1 MSIRRKI
8 FCFGGVDALFTGVTT
23 YKLAD
28 YMYCREPD
36 PSFLETI
43 LQTLGLQKIPEPVCP
58 TSYGVILVVVGWIVM
73 QIIFVVFYRKKR
85 VVKDTVVQSVQ
96 NSKSDTSDVS
106 VASPIDAIG
115 APENVRA
122 SVSEGIIF
130 FNEVESVDIGS
141 VKKNVI
147 ERISNS
153 EGIVSFNEIESV
165 DIGRGVKKNVIERSS
180 VSGGTVFFNEV
191 ASVYIGS
198 VEKNAIESVSEG
210 RIFFN
215 EVEPV
220 GIGNVEKNAI
230 ENVSEGRIFF
240 NEVELVGIGNVEKNA
255 IESVSEGIIFSNEI
269 EPEST
274 GSVEKNAIESVSEG
288 RIFFNEVEPVGIGKV
303 EETVVEDLSSSSD
316 DTAGYA
322 SDDCNTDT
330 DSEVESLW
338 LESDRETS
346 NASVSNIITKHD
358 SEESPEKDLTIIRE
372 KDNQTESIQ
381 SANTKDDLE
390 EIKVLNPSVALEQ
403 NVNVSRRDIDDYFED
418 NDDVEYASDFA
429 EETTESDDE
438 ILWIQT
444 KTSADEGNLNRND
457 RPEWS
462 QTDLHC
468 LDVGSVKEYR
478 DPLTESGE
486 EVAMRPDAVSLLQKL
501 EETGVHLS
509 CQNPTQNK
517 LSAVQMKEK
526 EGKPQS
532 FHGMRSESDFGY
544 TSDLSEDEMAQAS
557 GGSGSET
564 DPELE
569 AIWLSSLEV
578 DANTRS
584 SSTPETN
591 VDVCRPSIN
600 EDFFDSKGYGKQK
613 KDTNSEDELQLS
625 STSSESE
632 SKCTESS
639 SSGVNSNMK
648 GSWRRNFTEDIDP
661 DDEYL
666 VRYEKSD
673 DSEDETDVLIKKR
686 RLPTLADDFADQS
699 RAPFESCAQT
709 DTDIDLFKNVP
720 KCIGCGSC
728 FATWRFRK
736 CAACRKPPKHPN
748 ICSNKKKKL
757 RRK

>member
-1 MSIRRKI
+1 MSVRRKI
-8 FCFGGVDALFTGVTT
+8 FCFGGVDALLTSVTT

-28 YMYCREPD
+28 YMICREPD

-43 LQTLGLQKIPEPVCP
+43 LQTLGLQKVPEPVCP

-73 QIIFVVFYRKKR
+73 QLIFVVFCRKKS
-85 VVKDTVVQSVQ
+85 VVKDTMVQSVQ

-153 EGIVSFNEIESV
+153 EGVVFFNEVESV
-165 DIGRGVKKNVIERSS
+165 DNSIVEGKVIERSS
-180 VSGGTVFFNEV
+180 VSEGTVFFNEV
-191 ASVYIGS
+191 ASVDIGS
-198 VEKNAIESVSEG
+198 VEKNVIESVSEG

-215 EVEPV
+215 EAEPV
-220 GIGNVEKNAI
+220 GIGNVEKNAFESVSEGRIFSNEI
-230 ENVSEGRIFF
+230 EPVGIASMEKNVIESVSEGRIFF
-240 NEVELVGIGNVEKNA
+240 SEVEPVGIASMEKN
-255 IESVSEGIIFSNEI
+255 V
-269 EPEST
+269 
-274 GSVEKNAIESVSEG
+274 IESVSEG

-303 EETVVEDLSSSSD
+303 EETVVEDVYSSSD

-330 DSEVESLW
+330 DSEVESLR
-338 LESDRETS
+338 LESERETS
-346 NASVSNIITKHD
+346 NASISNIITKHD
-358 SEESPEKDLTIIRE
+358 SEESPEKDLTIIQE

-390 EIKVLNPSVALEQ
+390 ETKVLNPSVALEQ
-403 NVNVSRRDIDDYFED
+403 NANVSRRDIDDYFED
-418 NDDVEYASDFA
+418 NVDLEYASDFA
-429 EETTESDDE
+429 EETTESDDDV
-438 ILWIQT
+438 LLVPT

-468 LDVGSVKEYR
+468 LDVGSVKQHR

-486 EVAMRPDAVSLLQKL
+486 EEVTRLETVSVLQKL
-501 EETGVHLS
+501 EETSDHLS

-517 LSAVQMKEK
+517 LSGVHKEEK
-526 EGKPQS
+526 KDEARS
-532 FHGMRSESDFGY
+532 FPGMRSESDFGY
-544 TSDLSEDEMAQAS
+544 TSDLSDDEMTQES

-578 DANTRS
+578 DANIRS
-584 SSTPETN
+584 SSTPKTN

-600 EDFFDSKGYGKQK
+600 EDFFDSKGYGIEK

-632 SKCTESS
+632 CTESS

-661 DDEYL
+661 NDEYL

-673 DSEDETDVLIKKR
+673 DSEDETDVLIKER

-699 RAPFESCAQT
+699 SAPFESCAQT
-709 DTDIDLFKNVP
+709 DTDINLFENVP
-720 KCIGCGSC
+720 RCVGCGSY
-728 FATWRFRK
+728 FATWRIRN

-757 RRK
+757 LRK